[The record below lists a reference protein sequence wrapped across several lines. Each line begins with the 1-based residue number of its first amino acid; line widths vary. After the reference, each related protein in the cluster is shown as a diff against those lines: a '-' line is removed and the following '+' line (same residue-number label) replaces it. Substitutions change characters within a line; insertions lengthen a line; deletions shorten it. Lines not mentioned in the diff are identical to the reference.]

1 MGSCCSPS
9 KKENRFIKDGTDNIP
24 KYIRE
29 NFDRVKEIYNNKDT
43 NNDKSFDI
51 NLEYFFN
58 LNNSFSYNKNIEVS
72 GILKLCLLKLISNIT
87 KEEQLKNI
95 KNEEFKKILIKLKSD
110 SELIN
115 NHGEI
120 KNADYLPIDIQT
132 ILKRNDGNNIIEFSK
147 YINSLKNLEDIE
159 NLILCYDKEKQVLIK
174 QSINSIIKYEQYNKF
189 FEQEIIKALKNSI
202 FDYSIVSLTILDN
215 ENFENYERKKKQCP
229 NCQTKILFHGT
240 QINPLSNIITSEFKY
255 ARKPFYGMGIY
266 FSDLLDY
273 TSFYSGGDNYY
284 NRRNNFNLILPPDST
299 FTLLASEVYYDQTL
313 FKHIRDSSY
322 FVEELNDFP
331 SYEEIQTK
339 YPDKMVPKNGIHFI
353 TVTAEQGKYLENSII
368 SKLERKKGKF
378 IGNEYV
384 ITEKEQI
391 CPIYGIK
398 LKRNEFFILW
408 RDPNFESNNLYSN
421 YLKNRVLYANEIA
434 KMNIYIEKS
443 TEDALKFIHKRRYNK
458 MILITSIGLDL
469 SGKKFI
475 EIARKIIGSNIIV
488 LVFSSNIQHLNWI
501 QRTTNLLY
509 THDGEIYQQYI
520 KNYNE
525 KGLKELKTSIEQK
538 YKVQFPEFTDDFL
551 NYPYFINEGQY
562 SELDCSQGSPY
573 VREVFIIE
581 HTSQLN
587 LVMNEDG
594 SFGLM
599 KDKKESFVWNVIIDD
614 KELTMFSNGYYLGID
629 ISNRIIS
636 DKYMKRWNYES
647 QGNYFIIKT
656 QIANK
661 FILSVNNNILYLTDR
676 QNYSLFEF
684 IDAN

>member
-9 KKENRFIKDGTDNIP
+9 KKENRFIKDGKDNIP

-120 KNADYLPIDIQT
+120 KNVDYLPIDIQT

-408 RDPNFESNNLYSN
+408 RDPNFESNNLYST
-421 YLKNRVLYANEIA
+421 LK
-434 KMNIYIEKS
+434 
-443 TEDALKFIHKRRYNK
+443 
-458 MILITSIGLDL
+458 
-469 SGKKFI
+469 
-475 EIARKIIGSNIIV
+475 
-488 LVFSSNIQHLNWI
+488 VF
-501 QRTTNLLY
+501 
-509 THDGEIYQQYI
+509 
-520 KNYNE
+520 
-525 KGLKELKTSIEQK
+525 
-538 YKVQFPEFTDDFL
+538 
-551 NYPYFINEGQY
+551 
-562 SELDCSQGSPY
+562 
-573 VREVFIIE
+573 
-581 HTSQLN
+581 
-587 LVMNEDG
+587 
-594 SFGLM
+594 
-599 KDKKESFVWNVIIDD
+599 
-614 KELTMFSNGYYLGID
+614 
-629 ISNRIIS
+629 
-636 DKYMKRWNYES
+636 
-647 QGNYFIIKT
+647 
-656 QIANK
+656 
-661 FILSVNNNILYLTDR
+661 
-676 QNYSLFEF
+676 
-684 IDAN
+684 